1 MNKPQYEL
9 PPGSNNGTGA
19 VSSAAASAV
28 EPAINVDPEINHD
41 AVPRLERRISPD
53 FSSMDIKNIS
63 LRKLLEY
70 CLLKEEDQDAWREF
84 DERVRPTIR
93 GAVARR
99 LRSCRV
105 NHTNELVGEVTNDT
119 FVKLFNHD
127 RRALRKDW
135 LDDDSIFRF
144 VKVVGQSAA
153 VDWLRKNKILNNP
166 DELDDSYEL
175 RSRPAPNPAEGE
187 ILRAEVEKCLQT
199 LASHPNYKRDR
210 AIFWLFYRY
219 GYRDSEIAALVKLP
233 PKTVQNILQKYVRVV
248 RLRLREDKGKGA
260 PEE

>member
-1 MNKPQYEL
+1 MNKPQYAL
-9 PPGSNNGTGA
+9 PPGSNNGTGTG
-19 VSSAAASAV
+19 SSAAASAV
-28 EPAINVDPEINHD
+28 EPAINVDPEINND

-70 CLLKEEDQDAWREF
+70 CLLKEEDEDAWREF
-84 DERVRPTIR
+84 DQRVRPTIR
-93 GAVARR
+93 GVVARR

-105 NHTNELVGEVTNDT
+105 SKTNELVGEVTHDT

-135 LDDDSIFRF
+135 VDDDSIFKF

-153 VDWLRKNKILNNP
+153 VDWLRKNKILKDP
-166 DELDDSYEL
+166 DELDDSYDL
-175 RSRPAPNPAEGE
+175 RSRPAPNPAEEE
-187 ILRAEVEKCLQT
+187 ILREQVDRCLQT
-199 LASHPNYKRDR
+199 LASEPNYKRDR

-233 PKTVQNILQKYVRVV
+233 PKTVQNILQKYVRKV
-248 RLRLREDKGKGA
+248 RLKLHKDKGKGA

>member
-1 MNKPQYEL
+1 MNKPQYAL

-28 EPAINVDPEINHD
+28 EPAINVDPEINND
-41 AVPRLERRISPD
+41 AVPRLERKISPD

-70 CLLKEEDQDAWREF
+70 CLLQEEDEDAWREF
-84 DERVRPTIR
+84 DQRVRPTIR
-93 GAVARR
+93 GVVARR

-105 NHTNELVGEVTNDT
+105 SQTNELVGEVTHDT

-135 LDDDSIFRF
+135 VDDVSIFKF
-144 VKVVGQSAA
+144 VKVVGRSAV
-153 VDWLRKNKILNNP
+153 VDWLRKNKILKDP
-166 DELDDSYEL
+166 EELDD
-175 RSRPAPNPAEGE
+175 RQGFCSRPTLDTAEGE
-187 ILRAEVEKCLQT
+187 IFRKQVDECLKT
-199 LASHPNYKRDR
+199 LESHPNYKRDR
-210 AIFWLFYRY
+210 AIFWLFYRQ
-219 GYRDSEIAALVKLP
+219 GYRDSEIATLVKVS

-248 RLRLREDKGKGA
+248 RLKLRKDKGKGA
-260 PEE
+260 PGE

>member
-1 MNKPQYEL
+1 MNKPQYAL

-19 VSSAAASAV
+19 VSSAAAAAV
-28 EPAINVDPEINHD
+28 EPAINVDPEINND

-63 LRKLLEY
+63 LRELLEY
-70 CLLKEEDQDAWREF
+70 CLLKKDDEDAWREF
-84 DERVRPTIR
+84 EQRVRSTIR
-93 GAVARR
+93 GVVARQ

-105 NHTNELVGEVTNDT
+105 SQTNEFVGEVTNDT

-135 LDDDSIFRF
+135 VDDDSIFKF
-144 VKVVGQSAA
+144 VKVVGRSAA
-153 VDWLRKNKILNNP
+153 IDWLRKNKILKDA
-166 DELDDSYEL
+166 DELDDSQ
-175 RSRPAPNPAEGE
+175 GF
-187 ILRAEVEKCLQT
+187 RAEPRQNPTEIEMLRTDVERCLQA
-199 LASHPNYKRDR
+199 LASEPDFKRDR

-219 GYRDSEIAALVKLP
+219 GYHDSEIAALVKLP
-233 PKTVQNILQKYVRVV
+233 TKTVQNTLQKYVRVV
-248 RLRLREDKGKGA
+248 RLRLRKDKGKGA